1 MIPIPVRMASTV
13 APRPDIEAPSC
24 PIPFSDL
31 GTEGITANVAYL
43 RFTEEPEGE
52 GLRAALFII
61 SCRGEPLEFCF
72 TRVEVPHSPLWQ
84 TGQARD
90 FAVIALAEALFEA
103 ANRLPNLVL
112 ALASETS
119 ARCFFGRVSRPRS
132 SVSSFY
138 TRLRSR
144 GNLGRSRAS
153 VRLFVPLLGE
163 WEAAGR
169 FRSGN
174 SGGTPSV

>member
-1 MIPIPVRMASTV
+1 M
-13 APRPDIEAPSC
+13 

-72 TRVEVPHSPLWQ
+72 TRVEVPHSPLWH

-103 ANRLPNLVL
+103 ANRLPSLVL

-119 ARCFFGRVSRPRS
+119 ARCFSEGLAVHVPVCRVSTQDCPLEEVSEGAQHLSDSLYLYWEIGRPPVD
-132 SVSSFY
+132 SVAATLVEALAVRHLLLEPFD
-138 TRLRSR
+138 
-144 GNLGRSRAS
+144 RAS
-153 VRLFVPLLGE
+153 MGIL
-163 WEAAGR
+163 EAYKQ
-169 FRSGN
+169 
-174 SGGTPSV
+174 